1 MVNLTNSVVAAAAAA
16 ALPMHY
22 SVHMQFVTVV
32 FLGVCNSL
40 NFSTTCKFSSVYIK
54 MLFPV
59 HDSQV
64 PL

>member
-1 MVNLTNSVVAAAAAA
+1 MVNLTNSVVAAA